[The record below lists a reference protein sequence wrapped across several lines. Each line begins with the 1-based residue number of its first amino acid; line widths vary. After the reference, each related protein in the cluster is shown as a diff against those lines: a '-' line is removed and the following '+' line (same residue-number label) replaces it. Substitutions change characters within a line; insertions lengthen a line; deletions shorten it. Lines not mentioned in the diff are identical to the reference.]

1 MAGICSPA
9 QALATDALAGSLRL
23 RDEPGWN
30 RVGPNSAP
38 LRFPVDHLL
47 HEGASDEWHYFV
59 ASGMA
64 EPEDGSSGEVPWSAI
79 VLLDFHLPGPVTTA
93 VDAFGPDPTLSVA
106 GPATMARS
114 RVLDV
119 RVSVSVGGS
128 CPGHTAAGAVVY
140 GPAAPV
146 IAGITDQVAG
156 AAGKP
161 AFVVGLGTA
170 ATINTTAATASIVAD
185 DPVKLNDVTVRTRDV
200 ATGTGTTLRATR
212 TTPSILQRGA
222 AGDSIIGQDD
232 TGNGYRYYS
241 VPRYALSGTVDAR
254 DCNGTLRR
262 MRVTDGLG
270 WLDHQWG
277 TIALPFTLKQRQEQ
291 ALYVRLGGKVP
302 IVDRGFGIVGVETW
316 FAFQI
321 TDAATG
327 MPAFLKGAVL
337 SGNVVEIGPF
347 ASLVN
352 LPVHGRVGFANG
364 TSTVLTGVLN
374 VTGTTQCPLA
384 RARAGECDPL
394 KPNSSHAFYW
404 TDVSVD
410 VPDMGINAEAGT
422 RLLASTVA
430 PDHVLSYGSGQPLW
444 EGGAVARCSAC
455 DQGAPPSAYV
465 FVEQINWDPNG
476 TRDIL
481 AVAGVPDASAALQ
494 KAAETEYNFANS

>member
-1 MAGICSPA
+1 MA
-9 QALATDALAGSLRL
+9 Q
-23 RDEPGWN
+23 
-30 RVGPNSAP
+30 
-38 LRFPVDHLL
+38 
-47 HEGASDEWHYFV
+47 
-59 ASGMA
+59 
-64 EPEDGSSGEVPWSAI
+64 PEDGSTGAVPFSAI
-79 VLLDFHLPGPVTTA
+79 VLLDFHLPGPVTTS
-93 VDAFGPDPTLSVA
+93 VDAFGPEPTLPVA

-119 RVSVSVGGS
+119 RVSVSMGGS
-128 CPGHTAAGAVVY
+128 CPGHAASGAVVY

-146 IAGITDQVAG
+146 IAGITDMIAG
-156 AAGKP
+156 ADGKP
-161 AFVVGLGTA
+161 AFVVGVGTT
-170 ATINTTAATASIVAD
+170 ATVNTSAATASIIAD
-185 DPVKLNDVTVRTRDV
+185 DPVKLDDVTVRTRDV
-200 ATGTGTTLRATR
+200 ATGAGTALHATR

-222 AGDSIIGQDD
+222 AGDSVIGQDD

-241 VPRYALSGTVDAR
+241 VPRYALSGTVDAL
-254 DCNGTLRR
+254 DCNGTLHR

-277 TIALPFTLKQRQEQ
+277 TIALPFTLKQRQDQ

-327 MPAFLKGAVL
+327 MPEFLKGAVL
-337 SGNVVEIGPF
+337 SGNVVEIGAF
-347 ASLVN
+347 ASLVG

-364 TSTVLTGVLN
+364 TSAVLTGELN

-394 KPNSSHAFYW
+394 KPDATRAFYW

-410 VPDMGINAEAGT
+410 VPNMGITAEAGS

-444 EGGAVARCSAC
+444 EGGAIARCASCA
-455 DQGAPPSAYV
+455 DDEPPSAYV
-465 FVEQINWDPNG
+465 FVEQINWDPQG

-481 AVAGVPDASAALQ
+481 EVAGVPDASAELQ
-494 KAAETEYNFANS
+494 KAAENDYNFANS